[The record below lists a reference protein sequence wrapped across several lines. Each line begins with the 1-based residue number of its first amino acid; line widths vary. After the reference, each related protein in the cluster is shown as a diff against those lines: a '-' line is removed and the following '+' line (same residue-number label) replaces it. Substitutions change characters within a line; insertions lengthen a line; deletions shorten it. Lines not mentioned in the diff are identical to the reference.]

1 MGNVTTMSGVA
12 DRSWVARTKQRAQ
25 AWAHRATHTSLGRAL
40 RRFHH
45 FRGTRLAGTVTFY
58 GFLSVFP
65 ILVLAFSVTLRVVG
79 ADGVAQLEQFVEEYV
94 PGVADQLALQQV
106 RSSAASLQ
114 LVGAATLLLTG
125 LGWVD
130 ATRASV
136 RSMWGLPDKHGTLVV
151 RKLGDAV
158 ALVGLGALVALS
170 LVASTW
176 VSGAGEALLTRWD
189 ADGSTAGVLAA
200 NVLAQALA
208 ALTAS
213 VIVAYIVS
221 GLPRIRVPW
230 RVLLP
235 AAIVGG
241 VALEVL
247 KRLLIG
253 YISGFASNNTYGA
266 FGVPVALLVWIYVVA
281 RLLMVI
287 AAWTAER
294 CDAPLVQPRFAE
306 VLTALQAVED
316 EADAAAAAD
325 RALEARR
332 LEALESTDAGR
343 GSARRPGRGFAA
355 GLVAG
360 GVLGLLVG
368 RRQR

>member
-1 MGNVTTMSGVA
+1 MGNVSAMSGVA
-12 DRSWVARTKQRAQ
+12 DRPWVARTKQRVQ
-25 AWAHRATHTSLGRAL
+25 AWAHWATHTPIGRAL
-40 RRFHH
+40 HRFNH

-79 ADGVAQLEQFVEEYV
+79 ADGVAQLERFVEEYV

-114 LVGAATLLLTG
+114 LVGAVTLLVTG

-136 RSMWGLPDKHGTLVV
+136 RSMWGLSDKHGSLVV

-176 VSGAGEALLTRWD
+176 VSGAGEQLLTRLG

-213 VIVAYIVS
+213 IIVAYIIS

-235 AAIVGG
+235 AAVVGG

-306 VLTALQAVED
+306 VLTALRAVED
-316 EADAAAAAD
+316 EADAVAD
-325 RALEARR
+325 QALEARR
-332 LEALESTDAGR
+332 REALERKDVGS

-368 RRQR
+368 RRRR